1 LFIVVRV
8 LASLVK
14 IANDAI
20 FRLMCL
26 ADDFKTLLSD
36 YKVAKQQF
44 EEVLAK
50 NEVLEKQVAEL
61 KGRLDQAGKV
71 KRQQF
76 ADVLDK
82 NEALEKQAEV
92 LNETLEKQVA
102 ELKGRL
108 DQASKVGLQRFA
120 DVLDENETLKTQV
133 AELKS
138 RLDQVA
144 KLAKLS

>member
-1 LFIVVRV
+1 
-8 LASLVK
+8 
-14 IANDAI
+14 
-20 FRLMCL
+20 
-26 ADDFKTLLSD
+26 
-36 YKVAKQQF
+36 
-44 EEVLAK
+44 
-50 NEVLEKQVAEL
+50 
-61 KGRLDQAGKV
+61 
-71 KRQQF
+71 
-76 ADVLDK
+76 
-82 NEALEKQAEV
+82 
-92 LNETLEKQVA
+92 VA